1 MLAIAR
7 TSEERLVKLKSNDA
21 AGTEVNSV
29 SPGNTQ
35 TSSLDSNQDK
45 STTPLVPGDV
55 PNATNQ
61 DVPVSLAGAV
71 EYRVYKRRWFGL
83 IELILLNIMV
93 SWGWLTYAP
102 VANTSAVFFS
112 TTPAAVNWLNVGFFF
127 AFVVMSPLAHYIL
140 SKHGPRLSI
149 LFASAFLIVGNWIR
163 YGGTRA
169 IPPSYAGV
177 MIGQILIGFAQPF
190 VLAAPTSYSDLWYT
204 PRGRITATAIT
215 TLANPFGGALGELI
229 DPFLTVNPPDVAP
242 MTLYIAIITTV
253 TCLPSVF
260 VPKAPPTPVAPS
272 SDISRPPTLTQLR
285 LLATS
290 ASFWLLFIPFI
301 VYVGFFNSFSTL
313 LTQFL
318 TPYGFS
324 ETDSGIAGA
333 VTILVGLVAAAIS
346 SPLVDRSKRYLLVIK
361 LLVPLLAISYLIFIW
376 APPSRTIAFP
386 YVMCALIGASSF
398 VILPV
403 SLEWFVEV
411 SYPVSPALSSV
422 LCWAAAQGLAAIF
435 IIISE
440 ALIDGPNASLPNNP
454 QRALIFEAVISL
466 VVAPCA
472 LLLGVVGDTRK
483 RRLEAG
489 REEDQ
494 RAREV
499 GL

>member
-1 MLAIAR
+1 M
-7 TSEERLVKLKSNDA
+7 KLRSNDTVDT
-21 AGTEVNSV
+21 AGTEMNNM
-29 SPGNTQ
+29 SPNHTQ

-45 STTPLVPGDV
+45 STTPLVPGDAPDATRQNV
-55 PNATNQ
+55 PPPQ
-61 DVPVSLAGAV
+61 AGAV
-71 EYRVYKRRWFGL
+71 EYKVYKRRWFGL

-127 AFVVMSPLAHYIL
+127 AFVVMSPLAHYTL
-140 SKHGPRLSI
+140 SKHGPRLAI
-149 LFASAFLIVGNWIR
+149 FAASAFLIVGNWIR

-169 IPPSYAGV
+169 SPPSYAGV

-190 VLAAPTSYSDLWYT
+190 VLAAPTTYSDIWFT

-215 TLANPFGGALGELI
+215 SLANPFGGALGELI

-253 TCLPSVF
+253 TCIPSIF
-260 VPKAPPTPVAPS
+260 VPNAPPTPVAPS
-272 SDISRPPTLTQLR
+272 SNISRPPTRTQLR
-285 LLATS
+285 MLATS
-290 ASFWLLFIPFI
+290 ASFWLLFVPFI
-301 VYVGFFNSFSTL
+301 VYVGFFNSFSSL

-324 ETDSGIAGA
+324 ETDSGLAGA
-333 VTILVGLVAAAIS
+333 VLILVGLVAAAIV

-361 LLVPLLAISYLIFIW
+361 ILVPVLAISYLIFIW
-376 APPSRTIAFP
+376 APPARTDAFL
-386 YVMCALIGASSF
+386 YIMCAIIGAANF
-398 VILPV
+398 IILPIG
-403 SLEWFVEV
+403 LEWFVEV

-422 LCWAAAQGLAAIF
+422 LCWSAAQALAAIF
-435 IIISE
+435 VIISE
-440 ALIDGPNASLPNNP
+440 ALIDGPDASPPNNM

-483 RRLEAG
+483 RRQEVG
-489 REEDQ
+489 GEEEQ
-494 RAREV
+494 RASNI
-499 GL
+499 GS